1 MNIKKILLGT
11 LLSTTLLL
19 TSVFSVQASAVE
31 TMEDKEQNTST
42 RSGDDMI
49 DALETV
55 KIGKA
60 KYRLYTCTILLSNA
74 SEGKID
80 FSIQSYEGASST
92 EITRIKS
99 LSKTMSLD
107 VSASFIGGSTKNSRG
122 SNSIK
127 GVSGNFSQQSGS
139 GTGLLYSGFSTGTFS
154 CSDGSWT
161 RNTSCSR
168 FF

>member
-11 LLSTTLLL
+11 LLSAALLL

-80 FSIQSYEGASST
+80 FSIQSYEGASPT
-92 EITRIKS
+92 EITS
-99 LSKTMSLD
+99 VLT
-107 VSASFIGGSTKNSRG
+107 
-122 SNSIK
+122 
-127 GVSGNFSQQSGS
+127 
-139 GTGLLYSGFSTGTFS
+139 
-154 CSDGSWT
+154 
-161 RNTSCSR
+161 
-168 FF
+168 